1 MAQSWFRN
9 MHAFKS
15 SERLYI
21 QNFCRYTYFAA
32 AYTRTIQP
40 YYIILY
46 TVAYTR
52 CEIAGD
58 KALRSYLYTST
69 YVLPTR
75 YLNIIY
81 TYTVCIIII
90 IIVVVV
96 VPATLNKLYR
106 SIHIETAVADLCNVF
121 NYQY

>member
-15 SERLYI
+15 RARLYI
-21 QNFCRYTYFAA
+21 QNFHRYTYFAA
-32 AYTRTIQP
+32 AYTYLQYKP
-40 YYIILY
+40 YYNILY

-58 KALRSYLYTST
+58 RALRSYILRLA
-69 YVLPTR
+69 VFPR
-75 YLNIIY
+75 CQNIIY

-90 IIVVVV
+90 IIVIVV
-96 VPATLNKLYR
+96 VPAIR
-106 SIHIETAVADLCNVF
+106 
-121 NYQY
+121 